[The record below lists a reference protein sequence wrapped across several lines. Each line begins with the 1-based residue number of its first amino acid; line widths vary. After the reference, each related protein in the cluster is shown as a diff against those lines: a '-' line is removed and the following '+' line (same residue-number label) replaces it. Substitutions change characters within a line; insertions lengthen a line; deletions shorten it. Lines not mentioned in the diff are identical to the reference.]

1 MREINTKLPWTDITN
16 RVDEVRLTSLN
27 KDIIKK
33 MIKFAYLQT
42 GIEVK
47 DLGTRK
53 RKFVDTNTV
62 LVVTILEG
70 FRDMKLE
77 ALGRVFDKH
86 HATIMHYKQSY
97 YNAVCLDK
105 EFSNLYKDLSALCF
119 SEVYGYDEV
128 VSKAMISNDTDDLV
142 DDIRRLS
149 KENVELRDIISRV
162 NNICDV

>member
-1 MREINTKLPWTDITN
+1 MPWTAITN
-16 RVDEVRLTSLN
+16 RVNGVRVTDLN
-27 KDIIKK
+27 KRIIKK
-33 MIKFAYLQT
+33 MIKVAYQQT

-53 RKFVDTNTV
+53 RRFVDTNTV

-70 FRDMKLE
+70 FRDVKLA
-77 ALGRVFDKH
+77 ALGKVFDKH
-86 HATIMHYKQSY
+86 HATIMHYKESY

-105 EFSNLYKDLSALCF
+105 EFSRLYKDLSALCF
-119 SEVYGYDEV
+119 SEVYGYDGV
-128 VSKAMISNDTDDLV
+128 VSKALISNDTDDLV

-162 NNICDV
+162 SNICDV